1 VHRFFDVG
9 LTEQSRALPIAEQK
23 HARVL
28 RINPGETFA
37 ITNGAGLVLQA
48 SFADSSLETFTVAA
62 ATRSAAPYRIHLVQA
77 LAKGDRDEQAVQAA
91 TELGATDFTPWQAER
106 SVSRWSAEKMVRGRE
121 RWQQIAIEA
130 MKQSDRSWLPTV
142 HPLATAQQLA
152 GPGLVLDASGEPL
165 EASHLGATETTI
177 VVGPE
182 GGISPIELEHLE
194 QRGFRRVRIGTGI
207 LRTSTAGPAAIAI
220 IQALRNQL

>member
-1 VHRFFDVG
+1 VHRFFDPD
-9 LTEQSRALPIAEQK
+9 LTEQSRTLPTAEQK

-28 RINPGETFA
+28 RITPGETFA
-37 ITNGAGLVLQA
+37 ITNGAGLVVHA
-48 SFADSSLETFTVAA
+48 SFSDSSLEAFTVAA
-62 ATRSAAPYRIHLVQA
+62 ATKTEAPYRIHLIQA

-106 SVSRWSAEKMVRGRE
+106 SVSRWSTEKAARGRD
-121 RWQQIAIEA
+121 RWQQIATEA
-130 MKQSDRSWLPTV
+130 MKQSDRSWWPTV
-142 HPLATAQQLA
+142 HPLATTQQLE

-165 EASHLGATETTI
+165 ELAHLGATETTI

-182 GGISPIELEHLE
+182 GGISPVELEQLE

>member
-1 VHRFFDVG
+1 MHRFFDPG
-9 LTEQSRALPIAEQK
+9 LTEQSRTLPTAEQK

-28 RINPGETFA
+28 RITPGETFA

-48 SFADSSLETFTVAA
+48 SFSDSSLETFTVSSVTT
-62 ATRSAAPYRIHLVQA
+62 ATAPYRIHLIQA

-106 SVSRWSAEKMVRGRE
+106 SVSRWSPEKAARGRD
-121 RWQQIAIEA
+121 RWQQIATEA
-130 MKQSDRSWLPTV
+130 MKQSDRSWLPAL
-142 HPLATAQQLA
+142 HPLATTQQLE

-165 EASHLGATETTI
+165 ELAHLGATETTI

-182 GGISPIELEHLE
+182 GGISPVELEQLE

>member
-1 VHRFFDVG
+1 MHRFFDAG
-9 LTEQSRALPIAEQK
+9 LTEQSRTLPIAEQK

-28 RINPGETFA
+28 RITPGETFA
-37 ITNGAGLVLQA
+37 VTNGAGLVLHA
-48 SFADSSLETFTVAA
+48 SFTDSSLEAFTVVA
-62 ATRSAAPYRIHLVQA
+62 ATTLDEPYRIHLVQA

-91 TELGATDFTPWQAER
+91 TELGATHFTPWQAER
-106 SVSRWSAEKMVRGRE
+106 SVSRWSSEKATRGRE

-142 HPLATAQQLA
+142 HPRATTQQLQ
-152 GPGLVLDASGEPL
+152 GPGLVLDASGDPL
-165 EASHLGATETTI
+165 ELAHLGASETKI

-182 GGISPIELEHLE
+182 GGIAAGELDLLE

-220 IQALRNQL
+220 IHALRNQL

>member
-1 VHRFFDVG
+1 VHRFFDPG
-9 LTEQSRALPIAEQK
+9 LTEQSRTLPPAEQK

-28 RINPGETFA
+28 RITPGETFA
-37 ITNGAGLVLQA
+37 ITNGTGLVLQA
-48 SFADSSLETFTVAA
+48 SFSDSSLEAFTVAA
-62 ATRSAAPYRIHLVQA
+62 ATKTEAPYRIHLVQA

-106 SVSRWSAEKMVRGRE
+106 SVSRWSPEKAARGRD

-130 MKQSDRSWLPTV
+130 MKQSDRSWLPAV
-142 HPLATAQQLA
+142 HPLATTQQLE

-165 EASHLGATETTI
+165 ELAHLGATETTI

-182 GGISPIELEHLE
+182 GGISPDELEQLE

>member
-1 VHRFFDVG
+1 VHRFFDPS
-9 LTEQSRALPIAEQK
+9 LTEQSLTLPTAEQK

-28 RINPGETFA
+28 RIIPGEIFA
-37 ITNGAGLVLQA
+37 ITNGAGLVVQA
-48 SFADSSLETFTVAA
+48 SFSDSSLETFTVS
-62 ATRSAAPYRIHLVQA
+62 TMTTSAAPYRIHLVQA

-106 SVSRWSAEKMVRGRE
+106 SISRWSADKVARGRE
-121 RWQQIAIEA
+121 RWQQIATEA
-130 MKQSDRSWLPTV
+130 MKQADRSWLSTV
-142 HPLATAQQLA
+142 HPLATSQQLE

-165 EASHLGATETTI
+165 KLAHLGATETTI

>member
-1 VHRFFDVG
+1 VHRFFDPD
-9 LTEQSRALPIAEQK
+9 LTDQTRTLPIAEQK

-28 RINPGETFA
+28 RITPGETFA
-37 ITNGAGLVLQA
+37 ITNGAGLVVHA
-48 SFADSSLETFTVAA
+48 SFTDSSLEAFSVAA
-62 ATRSAAPYRIHLVQA
+62 ATVFDAPYRIHLVQA

-106 SVSRWSAEKMVRGRE
+106 SVSRWSAEKAARGRE

-130 MKQSDRSWLPTV
+130 MKQSDRSWMPTV
-142 HPLATAQQLA
+142 HSLATTQQLE
-152 GPGLVLDASGEPL
+152 GGGLVLDASGEPL
-165 EASHLGATETTI
+165 ELAHLGETETKI

-182 GGISPIELEHLE
+182 GGISAVELEQLG